1 MHVILIV
8 IAVVSVTLS
17 ALMFAHESRQIVGQR
32 TYSRPDR
39 RFFVALGTLLVV
51 LSFFL
56 PYQLE
61 DGYYQL
67 ITIPGIAFILY
78 GTRRVSLSY
87 HGLFNG
93 LFFIEWPEI
102 ESIRRDRTRKNC
114 FIIRTKTRTAR
125 HLYLDRF
132 TLHVHTRYADDV
144 NDAIIR
150 NLP

>member
-8 IAVVSVTLS
+8 IAVVSVTLI
-17 ALMFAHESRQIVGQR
+17 ALMFAHESGQIVGQR
-32 TYSRPDR
+32 TYARPDR
-39 RFFVALGTLLVV
+39 RFFVALGTLLII
-51 LSFFL
+51 LSFYL
-56 PYQLE
+56 PYRFE

-67 ITIPGIAFILY
+67 ITIPGIASILY
-78 GTRRVSLSY
+78 GTRRISLSY

-102 ESIRRDRTRKNC
+102 ESIRRDRSKKSR
-114 FIIRTKTRTAR
+114 FIIKTKTRTAR

-132 TLHVHTRYADDV
+132 VLTVPTRYADDV
-144 NDAIIR
+144 NDAMIR

>member
-8 IAVVSVTLS
+8 IAVVSVIAG
-17 ALMFAHESRQIVGQR
+17 ALMFAHESKQIVGQR

-39 RFFVALGTLLVV
+39 RFFVALGILFIL

-56 PYQLE
+56 SYQLE
-61 DGYYQL
+61 DGYCQL
-67 ITIPGIAFILY
+67 IVIPGVALILF
-78 GTRRVSLSY
+78 GTRKISLSY

-93 LFFIEWPEI
+93 LFFFEWSEI
-102 ESIRRDRTRKNC
+102 QSIRRDRMRENR
-114 FIIRTKTRTAR
+114 FIIKTATRTAK

-132 TLHVHTRYADDV
+132 VLHVPTRYADDV

>member
-8 IAVVSVTLS
+8 IAVVSVTLI

-32 TYSRPDR
+32 TYARPDR
-39 RFFVALGTLLVV
+39 RFFVALGTLLIV
-51 LSFFL
+51 LSFYL
-56 PYQLE
+56 PYRFE

-67 ITIPGIAFILY
+67 ITIPGISFILY
-78 GTRRVSLSY
+78 GTRRISLSY

-102 ESIRRDRTRKNC
+102 ESIRRDRMRKNR
-114 FIIRTKTRTAR
+114 FIMKTKTRTVR

-132 TLHVHTRYADDV
+132 VLTVPARYADDV
-144 NDAIIR
+144 NEAMIR

>member
-1 MHVILIV
+1 MHVFLIV
-8 IAVVSVTLS
+8 IAVVSVIII
-17 ALMFAHESRQIVGQR
+17 ALMFAHESGQIVGQR

-39 RFFVALGTLLVV
+39 RFLVALGTLLIL

-67 ITIPGIAFILY
+67 ITIPGVALILY
-78 GTRRVSLSY
+78 GTRKISLSY

-102 ESIRRDRTRKNC
+102 QSIRRDRMRKNR
-114 FIIRTKTRTAR
+114 FIIKTKTRAAR

-132 TLHVHTRYADDV
+132 VFHVPMRHANDV
-144 NDAIIR
+144 NDTMIR